1 MATSTVLRRLIRSQ
15 AAEAKFVGLR
25 HRESQLTRG
34 VRCHEWGVLRGK
46 RPRSRLSS
54 SAGAPPP
61 LRAAAMLPAAASRGR
76 KSPAKSRPPA
86 KPSSSAAASSSDS
99 LSLSSSW
106 ASYALRSV
114 VGEGTFSVVYRA
126 RHRPI
131 GGAGVPLAD
140 CAVKVIKE
148 NDFVRIRDEVAA
160 LADLDGH
167 PNVVGLLD
175 VMEDGEGYAIAM
187 PFFAHDDFGR
197 ALRKGASASAIR
209 RAIFGAIL

>member
-1 MATSTVLRRLIRSQ
+1 MMRVAPAAVRSDVRIETIEVDKLARR
-15 AAEAKFVGLR
+15 R
-25 HRESQLTRG
+25 HTRG
-34 VRCHEWGVLRGK
+34 FAGK
-46 RPRSRLSS
+46 RPRSRPSS
-54 SAGAPPP
+54 SAGAPPL

-175 VMEDGEGYAIAM
+175 VMEDGAGYAIAM
-187 PFFAHDDFGR
+187 PFFAHSDLGR
-197 ALRKGASASAIR
+197 GLRIGGRASAIR

>member
-1 MATSTVLRRLIRSQ
+1 
-15 AAEAKFVGLR
+15 
-25 HRESQLTRG
+25 
-34 VRCHEWGVLRGK
+34 
-46 RPRSRLSS
+46 
-54 SAGAPPP
+54 
-61 LRAAAMLPAAASRGR
+61 MLPAAASRGR

-175 VMEDGEGYAIAM
+175 VMEDGDGYAIAM

-197 ALRKGASASAIR
+197 ALRKGASASATR

>member
-1 MATSTVLRRLIRSQ
+1 M
-15 AAEAKFVGLR
+15 
-25 HRESQLTRG
+25 
-34 VRCHEWGVLRGK
+34 
-46 RPRSRLSS
+46 
-54 SAGAPPP
+54 
-61 LRAAAMLPAAASRGR
+61 MASRR
-76 KSPAKSRPPA
+76 KSDVA
-86 KPSSSAAASSSDS
+86 S
-99 LSLSSSW
+99 LSLSPLRPYLPFGRRVSGVTIADVLSS
-106 ASYALRSV
+106 ASLQAKVRQLLDEHGLLLFAEQHDLSPAQEV
-114 VGEGTFSVVYRA
+114 AFAKLFPWDDS
-126 RHRPI
+126 
-131 GGAGVPLAD
+131 VPLAD

-175 VMEDGEGYAIAM
+175 VMEDGDGYAIAM

>member
-1 MATSTVLRRLIRSQ
+1 
-15 AAEAKFVGLR
+15 
-25 HRESQLTRG
+25 
-34 VRCHEWGVLRGK
+34 
-46 RPRSRLSS
+46 
-54 SAGAPPP
+54 
-61 LRAAAMLPAAASRGR
+61 MLPAAASRGR

-167 PNVVGLLD
+167 
-175 VMEDGEGYAIAM
+175 MTY
-187 PFFAHDDFGR
+187 DDFLAWLSDGCSVSALAVPRGGR
-197 ALRKGASASAIR
+197 RPGGACPRVFSRREKGLRQVPGEPV
-209 RAIFGAIL
+209 L